1 VGEEIPVVR
10 GGGGGGG
17 GGGEK
22 AKVAVIVELIV
33 QTISTT
39 EVGL

>member
-10 GGGGGGG
+10 GGGGGG